1 MDAVIRLSQAAWS
14 AQLCQ
19 NMMVNIGD
27 GKILQMVNYEGGKQ
41 MEISTKDYRGFL
53 SLDLCDGAKE
63 EE

>member
-1 MDAVIRLSQAAWS
+1 
-14 AQLCQ
+14 
-19 NMMVNIGD
+19 MVNIGD
-27 GKILQMVNYEGGKQ
+27 GKMVNYEGGKE

>member
-27 GKILQMVNYEGGKQ
+27 GKILQMVNYEGGK
-41 MEISTKDYRGFL
+41 
-53 SLDLCDGAKE
+53 
-63 EE
+63 

>member
-19 NMMVNIGD
+19 NMVVNIGD
-27 GKILQMVNYEGGKQ
+27 GKMVNYEGGKQ